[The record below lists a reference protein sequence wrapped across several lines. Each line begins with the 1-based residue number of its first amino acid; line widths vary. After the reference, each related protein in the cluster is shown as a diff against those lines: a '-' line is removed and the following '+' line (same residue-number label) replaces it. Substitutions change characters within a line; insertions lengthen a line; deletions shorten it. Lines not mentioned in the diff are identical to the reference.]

1 MISRLFGRMMRGIH
15 AGEAKLMWNHP
26 AIRAAPATIALSSSA
41 FQDGAAM
48 PTRYAAKAIGDDQS
62 PPLAWSNIPDE
73 AAELVLVMEDPDA
86 PLPFP
91 SPHLLATGISP
102 HSEGMPEGAL
112 NRGSLPSQ
120 ARFGKWLF
128 VELAYRGPQP
138 PPSHGPHRY
147 VFQLFALNQAL
158 RTDVDFDR
166 KALAREMEGKILARG
181 RLTGVFE
188 RT

>member
-1 MISRLFGRMMRGIH
+1 
-15 AGEAKLMWNHP
+15 
-26 AIRAAPATIALSSSA
+26 
-41 FQDGAAM
+41 
-48 PTRYAAKAIGDDQS
+48 
-62 PPLAWSNIPDE
+62 
-73 AAELVLVMEDPDA
+73 
-86 PLPFP
+86 
-91 SPHLLATGISP
+91 
-102 HSEGMPEGAL
+102 MPEGAL
-112 NRGSLPSQ
+112 NRGALPPQ

-128 VELAYRGPQP
+128 IELAYRGPMP

-166 KALAREMEGKILARG
+166 KALAREMAGKILARG